1 MQTTIDGV
9 ESRTDG
15 IYYYYDYTREFASGL
30 NENDRSFTVRFYQL
44 DLRWYLHENEDYP
57 LLGEE
62 QTMWFEN
69 LIGEGVDSG
78 LIDFHIIST
87 GITMFVETD
96 DEMNYFNFESWGENM
111 TDWLADLLDRTGII
125 EHTVVLSGDVHFST
139 IYRKKNIFEL
149 VASSLTH
156 SIGVTGE
163 LMLEGVLEDDS
174 MILDP
179 ISENN
184 MLVLDIGYDGFE
196 AVYVSDK
203 GDIEARMWYDGEIHV
218 EKGEPGEDDD
228 DQEEKFVKLYSGA
241 FWLIIAMGILI
252 VLCCCFMT
260 CMLMRGSRKEHQY
273 SRAQVTDRPEHSHS
287 DNRVMV

>member
-1 MQTTIDGV
+1 
-9 ESRTDG
+9 
-15 IYYYYDYTREFASGL
+15 
-30 NENDRSFTVRFYQL
+30 
-44 DLRWYLHENEDYP
+44 
-57 LLGEE
+57 
-62 QTMWFEN
+62 
-69 LIGEGVDSG
+69 
-78 LIDFHIIST
+78 
-87 GITMFVETD
+87 VETD